1 MYILTRRFCKDT
13 LEIMVFDGA
22 NCDKQGEI
30 SKKNKTLINFSIY
43 LYYVA
48 IKDVHNSLNPL
59 WITLFKRNFIKLI
72 RSAL

>member
-30 SKKNKTLINFSIY
+30 SKKNKTLINF
-43 LYYVA
+43 LY
-48 IKDVHNSLNPL
+48 ISLLRGN
-59 WITLFKRNFIKLI
+59 KRC
-72 RSAL
+72 A